1 MKTMQICTVRRPAQL
16 KAAAAALCAALILS
30 AFTARGGRSGT
41 EVRTAQGGE
50 VVTQEYTVPAQAL
63 HMISF
68 GAYEEESA
76 ARVEAARYVGRGTAG
91 YIYPVDRLYVVAAGY
106 DSREDAERVAE
117 QIESSEG
124 IVCQVL
130 SVRSEP
136 VSLQMTGT
144 QRQIQTLVSSDA
156 TLRQALGDL
165 QQLSFVLDSGEA
177 DYLEVSRRLE
187 DAIDQTALAASQLRG
202 DYALSG
208 DAIGAG
214 YLRLLNGLA
223 SSIRQFLT
231 SGAETTLAFSSR
243 IKYACIDN
251 RLAYIDFLNGLTG
264 TAGFGAD

>member
-16 KAAAAALCAALILS
+16 KAAVAALCAALILY
-30 AFTARGGRSGT
+30 AFTARGARSGA

-214 YLRLLNGLA
+214 YLRLLSGLA
-223 SSIRQFLT
+223 NSIRQFLT